1 MLLILKLPGPLS
13 ENAGN
18 TITKHTDVLN
28 VIGSSES
35 CFAPIYHRDR
45 EDWIYFHFNPDL
57 KGIQFRET
65 GGGVYEQYFVRDPS
79 TDAYHSLWYT
89 FPDKHEVSTQDLF
102 SKHPTKPNLWKYMG
116 RSDDMLVFSNG
127 EKYNPTAMEGTLRA
141 HPEIIGAVVVG
152 HARFQPAALIELKGD
167 PPKSE
172 EDKQKFFDSA
182 RPYVAKLN
190 DEAPGFAKLRRTH
203 VRFTHPDK
211 PMIRADKG
219 TVKRAATVKL
229 YEKEIDKLYADA
241 ESSTSTESIVDLDA
255 PDLDRM
261 TKALRLMLIRTVGL
275 QDLSVDEDIFTAG
288 ADSLQVMNLVRQ
300 LKLSL
305 GGKEKGIP
313 ADLISSRIIY
323 SNPTTSRL
331 ANALHSMAKQGTYD
345 PQNLEQERIGK
356 QEKMLAKYAKHNFN
370 VVLSGSTGSLGS
382 YLLDCLLASPR
393 VSKVICLNRGTNS
406 EERQK
411 TVNISR
417 SLNHDWNGRVTFLG
431 IELGKPRLGL
441 DEDKYELIVNEA
453 SVIIRKCS
461 HKLYRHQTNT
471 GYQTTNGRSISIS
484 AWSPLSRISLVYG
497 TSSTYPADLP
507 ITHRFCLRQ
516 VSRPWEAG
524 LSNTLA
530 RRFLRKPSMTSPSP
544 RLWGM
549 RSQST

>member
-1 MLLILKLPGPLS
+1 
-13 ENAGN
+13 
-18 TITKHTDVLN
+18 
-28 VIGSSES
+28 
-35 CFAPIYHRDR
+35 
-45 EDWIYFHFNPDL
+45 
-57 KGIQFRET
+57 
-65 GGGVYEQYFVRDPS
+65 
-79 TDAYHSLWYT
+79 
-89 FPDKHEVSTQDLF
+89 
-102 SKHPTKPNLWKYMG
+102 MG